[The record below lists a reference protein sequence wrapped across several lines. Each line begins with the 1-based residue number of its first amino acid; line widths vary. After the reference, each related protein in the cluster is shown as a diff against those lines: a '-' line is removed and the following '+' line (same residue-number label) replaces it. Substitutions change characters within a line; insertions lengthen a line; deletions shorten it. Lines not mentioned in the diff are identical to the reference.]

1 MIDFAHWQE
10 TAQNW
15 LQVTIGWLSAP
26 QFYEQIGFI
35 IASWLLARVL
45 ARVALTH
52 ISFFKVEPT
61 DGRLAKVLR
70 TLYSCRDMVQP
81 LLLVLVLAF
90 VAQIADQTLGSSWL
104 IRAAQSIA
112 LITLLYAAINR
123 FLKHPLVNAAA
134 RWIGIPAATA
144 FAFGLMPTV
153 INGMDHAA
161 FEAGNIRISLLT
173 ITKAA
178 LFGGS
183 LFWLGRI
190 SSRAGQSVIRQQ
202 ESVDVQTRELAAKG
216 LDLFVGCFAGLLLLN
231 LLGIDLSILAVFSGA
246 VGVGL
251 GFGLQQIASNFISG
265 VIILLERS
273 LKVGD
278 FIELEDGRSGHL
290 MEINMRQ
297 SRLGTFD
304 GKDIMVPNDRF
315 ITTRVV
321 NWTHADPR
329 QRYEVPFT
337 VTYDT
342 DIHAVPALVVKALLK
357 IKGVL
362 REPEMPECALKSFG
376 ETNINFIAKFWVEG
390 IDDGV
395 NSFTSDALFAIWDAL
410 KAAGIKMKAP
420 PPQIQYVSAPAPMPA
435 TKKTRT

>member
-1 MIDFAHWQE
+1 MDFTQWQAD
-10 TAQNW
+10 AQNL
-15 LQVTIGWLSAP
+15 LQQVVGWLKSP
-26 QFYEQIGFI
+26 QFYAQVAA
-35 IASWLLARVL
+35 IAVIWVAVRLSARNLVTRVWLFN
-45 ARVALTH
+45 T
-52 ISFFKVEPT
+52 EPT
-61 DGRLAKVLR
+61 DGRLVKARKIIYACADLVK
-70 TLYSCRDMVQP
+70 P
-81 LLLVLVLAF
+81 LLLFVGLAIA
-90 VAQIADQTLGSSWL
+90 AQICDQAVGSSWL
-104 IRAAQSIA
+104 VRAAQSLAVIS
-112 LITLLYAAINR
+112 LLYAAINR
-123 FLKHPLVNAAA
+123 FLKQPLINAAA
-134 RWIGIPAATA
+134 RWVGIPAATLY
-144 FAFGLMPTV
+144 AFGYMPQV
-153 INGMDHAA
+153 IDWLDHAA
-161 FEAGNIRISLLT
+161 FEAGNVRISLLT
-173 ITKAA
+173 LIKAA

-183 LFWLGRI
+183 LFWLGRV
-190 SSRAGQSVIRQQ
+190 SSRAGERVIRQQ
-202 ESVDVQTRELAAKG
+202 ESLDVQTRELATKG
-216 LDLFVGCFAGLLLLN
+216 FDLFVACFAGLLLLN

-251 GFGLQQIASNFISG
+251 GFGLQQIASNFMSG

-290 MEINMRQ
+290 LEINMRQ

-342 DIHAVPALVVKALLK
+342 DIHAVPPLIVKALLK
-357 IKGVL
+357 LKGVL

-376 ETNINFIAKFWVEG
+376 DTAVNFTAKFWVEG

-395 NSFTSDALFAIWDAL
+395 NSYTSDALFAVWDAL
-410 KAAGIKMKAP
+410 KEAGIKMKAP
-420 PPQIQYVSAPAPMPA
+420 PPQIQYVSAPDPRKA
-435 TKKTRT
+435 KS

>member
-1 MIDFAHWQE
+1 MDFSQWQD
-10 TAQNW
+10 QVQSLLQQGVVW
-15 LQVTIGWLSAP
+15 LKSP
-26 QFYEQIGFI
+26 QFYAQVAATIVVWLAMRI
-35 IASWLLARVL
+35 VARAVIARLWLFNAEPAEGRLFQARKLIFSCADLVQPFL
-45 ARVALTH
+45 LFVALA
-52 ISFFKVEPT
+52 I
-61 DGRLAKVLR
+61 A
-70 TLYSCRDMVQP
+70 
-81 LLLVLVLAF
+81 
-90 VAQIADQTLGSSWL
+90 AQVCDQAVGSSWL
-104 IRAAQSIA
+104 VRVAQSLAVIS
-112 LITLLYAAINR
+112 LLYAAINR
-123 FLKHPLVNAAA
+123 FVQQPVINAAA
-134 RWIGIPAATA
+134 RWLGIPAATA
-144 FAFGLMPTV
+144 YAFGYMPSV
-153 INGMDHAA
+153 INWLDHTA

-173 ITKAA
+173 LIKAA

-183 LFWLGRI
+183 LFWMGRV
-190 SSRAGQSVIRQQ
+190 SSRAGQRVIRQQ
-202 ESVDVQTRELAAKG
+202 ESVDIQTRELAAKG
-216 LDLFVGCFAGLLLLN
+216 LDLFVACFAGLLLLN

-251 GFGLQQIASNFISG
+251 GFGLQQIASNFMSG

-342 DIHAVPALVVKALLK
+342 DIHRVPPLIVKALLK

-362 REPEMPECALKSFG
+362 REPKMPECALKSFG
-376 ETNINFIAKFWVEG
+376 EGSINFTAKFWVEG

-395 NSFTSDALFAIWDAL
+395 NAYTSDALFAVWDAL
-410 KAAGIKMKAP
+410 KSEGISMKAP
-420 PPQIQYVSAPAPMPA
+420 PPTIQYVTAPESRK
-435 TKKTRT
+435 TKS

>member
-1 MIDFAHWQE
+1 MFDLEPYKAM
-10 TAQNW
+10 AQSW
-15 LQVTIGWLSAP
+15 LQTLIGWLSSP
-26 QFYEQIGFI
+26 QFYAQAGAI
-35 IASWLLARVL
+35 IASWVLARILARTLLAR
-45 ARVALTH
+45 
-52 ISFFKVEPT
+52 ISFLREEPR
-61 DGRLAKVLR
+61 DGRLAKILR
-70 TLYSCRDMVQP
+70 TAYSCRDLVQP
-81 LLLVLVLAF
+81 LLLVFVLEV
-90 VAQIADQTLGSSWL
+90 VAQIADQAVGSSWL
-104 IRAAQSIA
+104 IRAALSLA
-112 LITLLYAAINR
+112 LMTLLYSAINR
-123 FLKHPLVNAAA
+123 FVKHPLVNAAA
-134 RWIGIPAATA
+134 RWIGIPAAA
-144 FAFGLMPTV
+144 AYAFGYMPTV
-153 INGMDHAA
+153 ISGLDHTAL
-161 FEAGNIRISLLT
+161 EAGNLRISLLT
-173 ITKAA
+173 LIKAA
-178 LFGGS
+178 AFGGT

-190 SSRAGQSVIRQQ
+190 SSRAGQSVIRKQ
-202 ESVDVQTRELAAKG
+202 ESVDIQTRELAARG
-216 LDLFVGCFAGLLLLN
+216 LNLFVGGVAGLLLLN

-251 GFGLQQIASNFISG
+251 GFGLQQIASNFMSG
-265 VIILLERS
+265 LIILLERS

-342 DIHAVPALVVKALLK
+342 DLHSVPPMIVRALLK

-362 REPEMPECALKSFG
+362 RAPEMPECALKSFG
-376 ETNINFIAKFWVEG
+376 ETNVAFTAKFWVEG

-395 NSFTSDALFAIWDAL
+395 NSYTSDALFAVWDTL
-410 KAAGIKMKAP
+410 KDAGITMKAP
-420 PPQIQYVSAPAPMPA
+420 PPKVQYVTAPVA
-435 TKKTRT
+435 TKKTKS

>member
-1 MIDFAHWQE
+1 MDFSQWQE
-10 TAQNW
+10 QAQTL
-15 LQVTIGWLSAP
+15 LQQAIGWLKSP
-26 QFYEQIGFI
+26 QFYAQVVAVIVVWLAI
-35 IASWLLARVL
+35 RIVARLLLARVWL
-45 ARVALTH
+45 FNTEPDEGRLFKARKLLFSCADLVQPFLLFVALA
-52 ISFFKVEPT
+52 I
-61 DGRLAKVLR
+61 A
-70 TLYSCRDMVQP
+70 
-81 LLLVLVLAF
+81 
-90 VAQIADQTLGSSWL
+90 AQACDQAVGSSWL
-104 IRAAQSIA
+104 VRIAQSLAVIS
-112 LITLLYAAINR
+112 LLYALINR
-123 FLKHPLVNAAA
+123 FIQQPIINAAA

-144 FAFGLMPTV
+144 YAFGYMPTV
-153 INGMDHAA
+153 IGWMDHSA

-173 ITKAA
+173 VLKAA

-183 LFWLGRI
+183 LFWLGRV
-190 SSRAGQSVIRQQ
+190 SSRAGQRVIRQQ
-202 ESVDVQTRELAAKG
+202 ESVDIQTRELAAKG
-216 LDLFVGCFAGLLLLN
+216 LDLFVVCFAGLLLLN

-251 GFGLQQIASNFISG
+251 GFGLQQIASNFMSG

-290 MEINMRQ
+290 MEINMRS

-342 DIHAVPALVVKALLK
+342 DIHKVPPLIVKALLK

-362 REPEMPECALKSFG
+362 RAPEMPECSLKSFG
-376 ETNINFIAKFWVEG
+376 DATVNFTAKFWVEG

-395 NSFTSDALFAIWDAL
+395 NAYTSDALFAIWDAL
-410 KAAGIKMKAP
+410 KDEGITMKASP
-420 PPQIQYVSAPAPMPA
+420 PKVQYVTAPEPR
-435 TKKTRT
+435 KGKS

>member
-1 MIDFAHWQE
+1 MKARR
-10 TAQNW
+10 
-15 LQVTIGWLSAP
+15 
-26 QFYEQIGFI
+26 I
-35 IASWLLARVL
+35 I
-45 ARVALTH
+45 
-52 ISFFKVEPT
+52 
-61 DGRLAKVLR
+61 
-70 TLYSCRDMVQP
+70 YSCADLVRP
-81 LLLVLVLAF
+81 LLLFIGLAI
-90 VAQIADQTLGSSWL
+90 ATQICDQAVGSSWL
-104 IRAAQSIA
+104 VRVAQSLAVIS
-112 LITLLYAAINR
+112 LLYAAINR
-123 FLKHPLVNAAA
+123 FLKQPLINAAA
-134 RWIGIPAATA
+134 RWVGIPAATIY
-144 FAFGLMPTV
+144 AFGYMPTV
-153 INGMDHAA
+153 IDWMDHAA
-161 FEAGNIRISLLT
+161 FEAGNIRISILT
-173 ITKAA
+173 LIKAA

-183 LFWLGRI
+183 LFWLGRL
-190 SSRAGQSVIRQQ
+190 SSRAGQRVIRQQ
-202 ESVDVQTRELAAKG
+202 ESLDIQTRELATKG
-216 LDLFVGCFAGLLLLN
+216 FDLFVAGLAGLLLLN

-251 GFGLQQIASNFISG
+251 GFGLQQIASNFMSG

-297 SRLGTFD
+297 SRLGTYD

-342 DIHAVPALVVKALLK
+342 DIHKVPPLIVKALLK
-357 IKGVL
+357 LKGVL

-376 ETNINFIAKFWVEG
+376 DTTVNFTAKFWVEG

-395 NSFTSDALFAIWDAL
+395 NSYTSDALFAIWDTL
-410 KAAGIKMKAP
+410 KEAGIAMKMPLPK
-420 PPQIQYVSAPAPMPA
+420 IQYVTAPTPEPR
-435 TKKTRT
+435 KRKS